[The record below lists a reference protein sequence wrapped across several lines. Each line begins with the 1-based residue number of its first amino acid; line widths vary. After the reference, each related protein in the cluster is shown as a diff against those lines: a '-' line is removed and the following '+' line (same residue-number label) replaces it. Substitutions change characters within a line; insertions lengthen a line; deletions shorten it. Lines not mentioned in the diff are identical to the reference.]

1 MGLLKKLFSS
11 DDTMPEEAA
20 RLFEEGKTYFKQKA
34 YDQSIDS
41 LKKSLK
47 LYAKNAEAQYML
59 GRLYLALKNDDEAKK
74 HFQKTVEIDKQ
85 NHQAY
90 YEMGNIYMRE
100 KNLPKA
106 IEAYKKEIEIE
117 PNPERT
123 IAVAREIRN
132 IEREQAAA
140 DFLIKSLH
148 SVSKI
153 KRQFKPSM
161 TAMAYYELGSLL
173 LEMAKYDEAFEQL
186 TKAVKMYP
194 NHANAH
200 HKLSQIL
207 ARMGESEKSIQHMK
221 EAAKLGH
228 RECQHKLLKWKIGW
242 KD

>member
-1 MGLLKKLFSS
+1 MGLFKKLFSS

-20 RLFEEGKTYFKQKA
+20 QLFEEGKTFFRQKA
-34 YDQSIDS
+34 YDDSINS
-41 LKKSLK
+41 LKKSLRV
-47 LYAKNAEAQYML
+47 YDKNAEAYYIL
-59 GRLYLALKNDDEAKK
+59 GRLYLVMKNDEEAKK
-74 HFQKTVEIDKQ
+74 HFKKAIETDKQ
-85 NHQAY
+85 YYQAFC
-90 YEMGNIYMRE
+90 ELGNIYMRQ
-100 KNLPKA
+100 KDFPKA
-106 IEAYKKEIEIE
+106 IEAFKKEIEIE

-123 IAVAREIRN
+123 IAIARDIRR

-200 HKLSQIL
+200 YKLSQIL
-207 ARMGESEKSIQHMK
+207 ARMGESEKSIRHMK